1 MFKKNLILIEIIL
14 IAVCFESRVWADE
27 DVRAGSGGILAFGD
41 IRGHVE
47 PCGCDPRTD
56 VGGVR
61 RIAAAVARYRLQ
73 VPHVAVISLGNFVKP
88 KDPSAASD
96 AIIKVI
102 NIIKP
107 DASLVNSFEWDRL
120 QKNEPVPDVS
130 LLLSNVRTAL
140 AHKNVE
146 VIRRIGPFEI
156 FGYLGRKDKN
166 LMPVAKELINKW
178 QGLTRVKRPSERV
191 LLFSGTDDELRSI
204 LRAQFFGT
212 TIRSSRVKLGEEIG
226 DQEQNNER
234 LLLTTF
240 NKTMTWSTPYGGAGL
255 LRVAGL
261 EKKDF
266 PKPVS
271 VLLQETGKP
280 GFGEAVSKNSSSENF
295 GGIKNVKFIHWLRI
309 SEEAGAPEAVLE
321 IFKSLR
327 KSDRDSFA
335 KIVEVRSSE
344 LDKTDFVG
352 AEACAGC
359 HAASYD
365 VWKRSRHATAI
376 RTLVEKDRHEDVYC
390 VECHV
395 LGFKS
400 KGGYVSEK
408 LTPHFSNVQCE
419 NCHGP
424 RRQHVQM
431 PTKKSG
437 STGVIDPKNSCAECH
452 TPPHSPGFNQKSYW
466 KAIEHK

>member
-1 MFKKNLILIEIIL
+1 MFKKSLILIEIIL
-14 IAVCFESRVWADE
+14 TAVCFESRVWAGE
-27 DVRAGSGGILAFGD
+27 DLGAGSSGILAFGD
-41 IRGHVE
+41 IRGHIE

-61 RIAAAVARYRLQ
+61 RIAAAVSRYRMQ
-73 VPHVAVISLGNFVKP
+73 MPHVAVISLGNLVKP
-88 KDPSAASD
+88 NDTSAAAD
-96 AIIKVI
+96 TIIKVM

-107 DASLVNSFEWDRL
+107 DVSLVNSFEWDRL
-120 QKNEPVPDVS
+120 QKNEPLPDVS
-130 LLLSNVRTAL
+130 LLLSNVRTAP
-140 AHKNVE
+140 AHKNFE
-146 VIRRIGPFEI
+146 VTRRIGRFEI

-166 LMPVAKELINKW
+166 LIPVGKELFNKW
-178 QGLTRVKRPSERV
+178 QSLTHVKRPSDRV
-191 LLFSGTDDELRSI
+191 LIFSGTDDELRSI
-204 LRAQFFGT
+204 LSAEFFGT
-212 TIRSSRVKLGEEIG
+212 AIRSSRVKLGEEIG

-240 NKTMTWSTPYGGAGL
+240 KNSMTWSTPYGGAGL

-271 VLLQETGKP
+271 ALLEENAKP
-280 GFGEAVSKNSSSENF
+280 GFGGAISKNSRFENF
-295 GGIKNVKFIHWLRI
+295 GVIKEVNFIHWLRI
-309 SEEAGAPEAVLE
+309 SEEAGVPEAVLE

-335 KIVEVRSSE
+335 KMVEVRSSE

-359 HAASYD
+359 HATSYD
-365 VWKRSRHATAI
+365 VWKKSRHATAI
-376 RTLVEKDRHEDVYC
+376 RTLVQKDRHEDVYC

-400 KGGYVSEK
+400 KGGYVNEK

-437 STGVIDPKNSCAECH
+437 LKGSTDPKNSCAECH

-466 KAIEHK
+466 QAIEHK